1 MSKKIILLCLFLSYS
16 FVGIAQSDTTWQ
28 IGVVTAPSFY
38 WKYNSFEF
46 HTNGMNPIS
55 PDFPNS
61 FIWGITLQKP
71 LTERWNFKTGV
82 EYSTQSQKFIGST
95 GASGTPTDNGEI
107 IYTYTFNADH
117 SLDISYLSIPLQFS
131 YQIPIGTKEKWSFFT
146 AQGLQISI
154 LTNYYGESKGYTLD
168 PWTRERISLA
178 GVIVQKP
185 NEIYNAS
192 YPDYDDKT
200 YYFTDT
206 PAYRKFVL
214 GYSSSY
220 GFQRKLGER
229 FTASLAVRF
238 DFDFT
243 NSDNVNGILNYNTTG
258 LPTWDDDFSKDN
270 RPVSHNIRLGVELG
284 VRYSFGFKKRK
295 PKVKQSIEIIEE

>member
-16 FVGIAQSDTTWQ
+16 FFSVAQRDTTWQ
-28 IGVVTAPSFY
+28 VGVITAPSLY

-46 HTNGMNPIS
+46 NTNGMKAIS

-71 LTERWNFKTGV
+71 LTDRWNFKTGI
-82 EYSTQSQKFIGST
+82 EYSTQSQKFIGSSGSSESTDT
-95 GASGTPTDNGEI
+95 GI
-107 IYTYTFNADH
+107 ITYSYNADH
-117 SLDISYLSIPLQFS
+117 TLDIGYLSIPLQFS
-131 YQIPIGTKEKWSFFT
+131 YQIPIGTREKWSFFT

-154 LTNYYGESKGYTLD
+154 LTNYYGKSENYFLE
-168 PWTRERISLA
+168 PWTRERIELA
-178 GVIVQKP
+178 GIIVYKP
-185 NEIYNAS
+185 NEVYTLS
-192 YPDYDDKT
+192 YYSNFDDKLRFFDDNT
-200 YYFTDT
+200 S
-206 PAYRKFVL
+206 AYRRFVL

-229 FTASLAVRF
+229 FTTSLAVRF

-243 NSDNVNGILNYNTTG
+243 NSDNVNGMLNYNTTG
-258 LPTWDDDFSKDN
+258 LPSFDKTDFSKES
-270 RPVSHNIRLGVELG
+270 RPVSHNIRLGLGLG

-295 PKVKQSIEIIEE
+295 PKAIIEAIEE